1 MKATLLIMNRAP
13 YAGTL
18 ARAGLDAALAYAAFD
33 QPVSVL
39 FTGPGVLQLAPAQEP
54 AGIARKSLRRL
65 IDSMPLYDL
74 EAVYADRAALARHG
88 LAAADLPAFVA
99 VLDPAAQRDLQDRH
113 EHLLA
118 F

>member
-1 MKATLLIMNRAP
+1 VRQTLLVLNRSP
-13 YAGTL
+13 YAGSL

-39 FTGPGVLQLAPAQEP
+39 FAGAGVLQLAPDQAP
-54 AGIARKSLRRL
+54 GAIGRKSLRRL

-74 EAVYADRAALARHG
+74 EAVYADGEALARFG
-88 LAAADLPAFVA
+88 LDADALPAFVT
-99 VLDPAAQRDLQDRH
+99 VLAPDGQRSLQGRH
-113 EHLLA
+113 DHLLA

>member
-1 MKATLLIMNRAP
+1 VKTTLLIMNRAP

-18 ARAGLDAALAYAAFD
+18 ARAGLDTALAYAAFD

-39 FTGPGVLQLAPAQEP
+39 FAGPGVLQLAPAQAP
-54 AGIARKSLRRL
+54 AAIGRKSLRRL

-74 EAVYADRAALARHG
+74 EAVYADSEALARHG
-88 LAAADLPAFVA
+88 LAAADLPAFVT
-99 VLDPAAQRDLQDRH
+99 VLDPAAQRGLQDRH

>member
-1 MKATLLIMNRAP
+1 MKPTLLVLNRAP

-39 FTGPGVLQLAPAQEP
+39 FAGDGVLQLAPAQEP
-54 AGIARKSLRRL
+54 AGIGRKSLRRL

-74 EAVYADRAALARHG
+74 EAVYADGEALALNG
-88 LAAADLPAFVA
+88 LAAADLPAFVT
-99 VLDPAAQRDLQDRH
+99 VLDAAARRGLQDRH
-113 EHLLA
+113 EHVLA

>member
-1 MKATLLIMNRAP
+1 MKPTLLVMNRAP

-33 QPVSVL
+33 QPTSVL
-39 FTGPGVLQLAPAQEP
+39 FAGPGVLQLAPAQEP
-54 AGIARKSLRRL
+54 APIGRKSLRRL

-74 EAVYADRAALARHG
+74 EAVYADADALARHG
-88 LAAADLPAFVA
+88 LAAGDLPAFVT
-99 VLDPAAQRDLQDRH
+99 VLDAAAQRELQERH
-113 EHLLA
+113 AHLLS

>member
-1 MKATLLIMNRAP
+1 MKATLLVMNRAP

-33 QPVSVL
+33 QPTSVL
-39 FTGPGVLQLAPAQEP
+39 FAGPGVLQLAPAQEP
-54 AGIARKSLRRL
+54 AAIGRKSLRRL

-74 EAVYADRAALARHG
+74 EAVYADREALARYG
-88 LAAADLPAFVA
+88 LAADELPAFVTVVDA
-99 VLDPAAQRDLQDRH
+99 AAQRALQDQH
-113 EHLLA
+113 EHVLA

>member
-1 MKATLLIMNRAP
+1 MKRTLLVLNRAP

-39 FTGPGVLQLAPAQEP
+39 FAGAGVLQLAPEQAP
-54 AGIARKSLRRL
+54 AGIGRKSLRRL

-74 EAVYADRAALARHG
+74 EAVYADGDALARFG
-88 LAAADLPAFVA
+88 LAADGLPAFVT
-99 VLDPAAQRDLQDRH
+99 VLDSDGQRALQGRH
-113 EHLLA
+113 DHLLA